1 MRRVVIEHGK
11 GFCGGRGGARTVL
24 VRSAILALFASA
36 MVVSTATAQ
45 GVSAS
50 IDRPESTIQDPLVL
64 TVRVEG
70 SRSAQPQLPELP
82 DFDVRSRGKSTQMSF
97 VNGQLSS
104 SVSYEFVLTPKRT
117 GSLTVGPVEAEIDGE
132 IYASDPFTVR
142 IVEATQSTQ
151 DTRDLFLTA
160 KVSTTTPYVGQE
172 VVYVWRFYRRVRI
185 GDANLESQDFSG
197 FLVEDLGE
205 LREYQSTVNGV
216 QYLVSE
222 LRKSLFPQE
231 VGTMIIPASRLTC
244 EVLTRSR
251 RRTGSLFD
259 DFFSPTATETK
270 VLRTRQ
276 IELEVKP
283 LPPAPENYSGLVGD
297 FEIEGSVSQAELK
310 VGESTTLRLTV
321 RGSGNVQMISEP
333 VLPDLTNFK
342 TYGDKPSGTIEREGA
357 RLSGYKTYSRALVP
371 LEPGEPVIPPV
382 ELTYF
387 DPDEARYRIAST
399 AAIPL
404 RVGPGDV
411 AEDLNLTEAFAPSTG
426 KVAVRILADD
436 LLPIRR
442 GVEVVQGAKVPGW
455 VVAAGLLAPA
465 GLFLATLL
473 MQRRRLRFA
482 EDQGFRRRHQA
493 MKQFRSGLGELASSS
508 IPDSDRAQLASKILR
523 GYVGD
528 KVGVEGTALTAA
540 EVDQQLRDR
549 GVDSD
554 LVVETHALLERLEA
568 AQYGSSGLAVDAL
581 SGELQAL
588 VRRLERQIGA

>member
-1 MRRVVIEHGK
+1 VIERARWIGGGRQGADKVLVRVVI
-11 GFCGGRGGARTVL
+11 V
-24 VRSAILALFASA
+24 ALFVSVMVASA
-36 MVVSTATAQ
+36 AVAQ

-50 IDRPESTIQDPLVL
+50 INRPESTIQDPLVL

-70 SRSAQPQLPELP
+70 SRSAEPRLPELP

-104 SVSYEFVLTPKRT
+104 SVSYEFVLTAKRT
-117 GSLTVGPVEAEIDGE
+117 GTLTIGPVAAEIDGE
-132 IYASDPFTVR
+132 VYASDAFTVR
-142 IVEATQSTQ
+142 IVEAAQSARETQ
-151 DTRDLFLTA
+151 DLFLTA

-231 VGTMIIPASRLTC
+231 VGTVVIPASRLTC

-270 VLRTRQ
+270 VLRTQ
-276 IELEVKP
+276 PIELEVKA
-283 LPPAPENYSGLVGD
+283 LPPPPRDFSGLVGE

-333 VLPDLTNFK
+333 ELPELTTFK
-342 TYGDKPSGTIEREGA
+342 TYGDKPSGTIERGGA
-357 RLSGYKTYSRALVP
+357 RLSGHKTYSRALVP

-387 DPDEARYRIAST
+387 DPDEARYRVAAT

-404 RVGPGDV
+404 RVEPGEI
-411 AEDLNLTEAFAPSTG
+411 AEDLNLTEAFAPSSG

-442 GVEVVQGAKVPGW
+442 GVEVVRGRGVPGW
-455 VVAAGLLAPA
+455 AVAAGLLAPA
-465 GLFLATLL
+465 GFFLATLL
-473 MQRRRLRFA
+473 VQRRRLRFA
-482 EDQGFRRRHQA
+482 EDLGFRRRHQA
-493 MKQFRSGLGELASSS
+493 LKHFRTGLGELASSS
-508 IPDSDRAQLASKILR
+508 LPDSDRAQLASKILR

-540 EVDQQLRDR
+540 EVDQQLRNR

-554 LVVETHALLERLEA
+554 LVVETHAFLERLEA
-568 AQYGSSGLAVDAL
+568 AQYGSSVLEVEAL